1 MAQTTSGGVPVADG
15 VGCCGG
21 KLSKEAQ
28 VRQELERR
36 KQEKKQLKKEM
47 RELEIQKLRLEFEN
61 DQYEKKLKEL
71 EANLESERDKS
82 LLASVCDTVKKAA
95 QKFVPNI

>member
-1 MAQTTSGGVPVADG
+1 MTSSRSSSVVIVDD
-15 VGCCGG
+15 VGCCGS
-21 KLSKEAQ
+21 KISKEAQ

-36 KQEKKQLKKEM
+36 KEEKKQLKKEM

-71 EANLESERDKS
+71 EANLESEKDKG
-82 LLASVCDTVKKAA
+82 LVATICDGVKLAA